1 MSSSKL
7 VRNVRVVDT
16 VPGGMGTG
24 VRIARAFTP
33 SFTGSLVRPASPPAF
48 PRNASEL
55 EQVVSQRVASAEDRH
70 REECEAAFQRGI
82 EEGLT
87 RQHGAID
94 QKLAMARKPIAQLTQ
109 ALTDHMAK
117 EKESFAVQVTEIA
130 SALTRSL
137 VGRLVEINPA
147 AFLPA
152 LRDALEPLAHMSK
165 VRVRMNPRDLDTLRT
180 ALGDEDVL
188 FQGLP
193 DLELVTDPQ
202 IDVGGAV
209 AESRGGSVDA
219 RVTTRMQAALALL
232 ESDPD
237 AG

>member
-1 MSSSKL
+1 
-7 VRNVRVVDT
+7 
-16 VPGGMGTG
+16 
-24 VRIARAFTP
+24 
-33 SFTGSLVRPASPPAF
+33 
-48 PRNASEL
+48 
-55 EQVVSQRVASAEDRH
+55 
-70 REECEAAFQRGI
+70 
-82 EEGLT
+82 
-87 RQHGAID
+87 
-94 QKLAMARKPIAQLTQ
+94 
-109 ALTDHMAK
+109 
-117 EKESFAVQVTEIA
+117 
-130 SALTRSL
+130 
-137 VGRLVEINPA
+137 
-147 AFLPA
+147 
-152 LRDALEPLAHMSK
+152 MSK